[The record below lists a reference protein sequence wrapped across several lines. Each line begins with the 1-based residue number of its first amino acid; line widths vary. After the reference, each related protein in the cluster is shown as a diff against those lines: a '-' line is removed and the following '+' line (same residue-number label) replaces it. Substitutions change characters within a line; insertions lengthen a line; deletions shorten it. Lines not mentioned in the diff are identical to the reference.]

1 VRLSKNSSTT
11 DICPPIFLI
20 PEMNKL
26 SMTQPSEPELLADAV
41 NTLDDLFY
49 VFTPDGEWVEWND
62 RFTSVTGYDT
72 DEITDLDP
80 TDLVPDEERDDV
92 RTAIKTV
99 TDDRTA
105 ATLGTLLET
114 KTGDRIPYEFKFTPL
129 ESEDGSLKAITGV
142 GRDFTETNRQLEVQ
156 HSLAEELQNVS
167 VPIVEIWDGILLST
181 IIGKLDSV
189 QAQDFTEELL
199 GRISTTQATV
209 AIIDITGAEAV
220 DTQTA
225 QHLIDTIHA
234 VKLMGG
240 QTIITGLNP
249 EISQTL
255 VQLGIG
261 FDVETQSSLQDGLKT
276 ALEIEGV
283 SFD

>member
-1 VRLSKNSSTT
+1 
-11 DICPPIFLI
+11 
-20 PEMNKL
+20 MNKL

-199 GRISTTQATV
+199 EQISTTQATV

>member
-1 VRLSKNSSTT
+1 
-11 DICPPIFLI
+11 
-20 PEMNKL
+20 
-26 SMTQPSEPELLADAV
+26 MTSPVASELLADAV
-41 NTLDDLFY
+41 NTLNDPFY
-49 VFTPDGEWVEWND
+49 VFTPDGEYVEWND
-62 RFTSVTGYDT
+62 QFTNVTGYAD
-72 DEITDLDP
+72 DEITNLEP
-80 TDLVPDEERDDV
+80 PDLVPEEEREEMS
-92 RTAIKTV
+92 TAIETV

-105 ATLGTLLET
+105 VTLDTALET
-114 KTGDRIPYEFKFTPL
+114 KTGDRIPYEFQWTPL
-129 ESEDGSLKAITGV
+129 ENEDGSLKAIVGI
-142 GRDFTETNRQLEVQ
+142 GRDITERNRQREVQ
-156 HSLAEELQNVS
+156 QSMAEELQQMS
-167 VPIVEIWDGILLST
+167 VPIVEIWNGILLST
-181 IIGKLDSV
+181 IIGKLDSA
-189 QAQDFTEELL
+189 QAQDFTEKLL
-199 GRISTTQATV
+199 ERISETEASV

-240 QTIITGLNP
+240 KTIITGLNP

-276 ALEIEGV
+276 ALEIEEV